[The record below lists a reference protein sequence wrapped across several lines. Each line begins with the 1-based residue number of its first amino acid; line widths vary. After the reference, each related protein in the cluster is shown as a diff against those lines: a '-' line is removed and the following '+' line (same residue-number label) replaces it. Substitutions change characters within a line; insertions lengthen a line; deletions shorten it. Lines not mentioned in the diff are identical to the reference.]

1 MRQLF
6 IIVLSLS
13 LSGTLV
19 GLLISILHPLTEKYF
34 SKKWNYYI
42 WLLVVARLLVPFH
55 FETNSFVKIP
65 TQQPLNNSANFVRT
79 DTPHY
84 TTVNAT
90 IEKPLTETETIVS
103 APSFDL
109 NRVTDILQILLNRMA
124 YMWFFVAVIVLFV
137 CLLRYA
143 YFLKSV
149 KKNCVRIADNSIIN
163 LENFLCAKLHVQQ
176 SPALYESSAVF
187 SPVTVGLWNPAI
199 FLPKGFSVEKD
210 LVSLK
215 LILHHELIH
224 VARKDLFYKWIYQL
238 LLCVHWFNPLL
249 YQIRKQINS
258 DCELSCDEQILVQL
272 TTFGK
277 QLYGNILLDTA
288 EQTIDIKNNA
298 FSTTLLENKKDL
310 KKRLNHILHY
320 KKVPRFR
327 LLFSTCT
334 LGIALLFTACSTVW
348 ISSDNESF
356 SDIKDTQNV
365 RSDAASK
372 DSASS
377 SDEKDTDSEKE
388 HIFSNLFASK
398 TVPTSFIDGL
408 SSASKTS
415 DAWDVYD
422 DDLLLIGKDIQDCW
436 AAYHYSG
443 GGNKIK
449 ASGLALYGSDS
460 LLIAYAEKDV
470 NIKITSCFELLE
482 GRFKIIHIAP
492 DNLIYTINE
501 TGDETTQTISMK
513 KGRNVLKMV
522 GQGAKLTNLTIDY
535 SSLKA
540 SSFEKIFYSE
550 NAEYIVNVK
559 DGTTPLESGDK
570 AKILDALYCLN
581 AKDASDIFHSLL
593 NAKTEFTTEE
603 LCDFFIY
610 SDSTLSSQYLVE
622 ALQNGNLAPLSVNAI
637 SELCPYLKNEYLV
650 EVLQYVPQEKYGDAL
665 IKVLPYLND
674 NQIEDGLSKF
684 IDNGGVITFSMY
696 DELSPY
702 INTKGILQKLDQ
714 QLKQLPN

>member
-6 IIVLSLS
+6 TIVLSLS

-55 FETNSFVKIP
+55 FEINSFVKIP
-65 TQQPLNNSANFVRT
+65 ARQPINNSANFVST

-84 TTVNAT
+84 TAVNTT
-90 IEKPLTETETIVS
+90 IKKQLIETETIVS
-103 APSFDL
+103 APSFNL
-109 NRVTDILQILLNRMA
+109 NRVTDILQNLLNCMA
-124 YMWFFVAVIVLFV
+124 YIWFLVAVIILFV
-137 CLLRYA
+137 CLLRYV

-149 KKNCVRIADNSIIN
+149 KKNCVRITDNSIIN
-163 LENFLCAKLHVQQ
+163 LENFLCTKLNVQQ
-176 SPALYESSAVF
+176 PPALYESCAVF

-199 FLPKGFSVEKD
+199 FLPKDFSKEKD
-210 LVSLK
+210 LASLK

-224 VARKDLFYKWIYQL
+224 VARKDLLYKWVCQL
-238 LLCVHWFNPLL
+238 LLCIHWFNPFL
-249 YQIRKQINS
+249 YRINRIINS
-258 DCELSCDEQILVQL
+258 DCELSCDEQILAQL

-288 EQTIDIKNNA
+288 EQTIDIKSNA

-320 KKVPRFR
+320 KKMPRFR
-327 LLFSTCT
+327 LLFSTCA

-348 ISSDNESF
+348 ISSDSESS

-372 DSASS
+372 DGASS
-377 SDEKDTDSEKE
+377 SDGKDTDSEKK

-398 TVPTSFIDGL
+398 TVPTSFIDGF

-443 GGNKIK
+443 GNNKIK
-449 ASGLALYGSDS
+449 ASGLVLYGSDS
-460 LLIAYAEKDV
+460 VLIAYAEKDV
-470 NIKITSCFELLE
+470 DIKITSCFELLE

-513 KGRNVLKMV
+513 KGRNILKMV

-550 NAEYIVNVK
+550 NVEYIVNVK
-559 DGTTPLESGDK
+559 DGTTPLDPSDK

-610 SDSTLSSQYLVE
+610 SDSTLSSQYLIE
-622 ALQNGNLAPLSVNAI
+622 ALQNGNIAPLTTDAI
-637 SELCPYLKNEYLV
+637 SELCPYLQDECLT
-650 EVLQYVPQEKYGDAL
+650 ELLQSLPQKEYGDAF
-665 IKVLPYLND
+665 IEALPYLND

-684 IDNGGVITFSMY
+684 MDNGGVITFSMY
-696 DELSPY
+696 DELYPY
-702 INTKGILQKLDQ
+702 ISKKEILKKLDQ
-714 QLKQLPN
+714 QLKQIPN